1 MPLADIP
8 FERKGDTVIGNDVWL
23 GYESLITP
31 GVMIGD
37 GAVVAA
43 RAAALCRGRRQSR
56 PGWCAADTRMPSWSV
71 LVAGDIDQ
79 LEAFAAGRRG

>member
-1 MPLADIP
+1 
-8 FERKGDTVIGNDVWL
+8 VIGNDVWL

-43 RAAALCRGRRQSR
+43 RAVVTRAAALCRGRRQSR

-71 LVAGDIDQ
+71 LVAGDIDR
-79 LEAFAAGRRG
+79 LEAFAAARRG